1 MDRSQKKELVSS
13 MREALQ
19 KAKLVVVTQQH
30 GLTVEQATDLR
41 RRMRDSQAQFKVL
54 KNTLAQIAVKDT
66 ALEEMSGLFKGPTA
80 LAFSQ
85 DPIGAAKAAVKFA
98 ETNAKLVIIG
108 GYMDGQILSPASVK
122 ALATLPSLDEL
133 RSKLIAVIS
142 APATK
147 VAVLLKEPASRVARV
162 IAAKSAE
169 A

>member
-19 KAKLVVVTQQH
+19 EAKVIVVTQQK
-30 GLTVEQATDLR
+30 GLTVSESTDLR
-41 RRMRDSQAQFKVL
+41 RQMRDSQAQYKVL

-66 ALEEMSGLFKGPTA
+66 PLEGMSHLFKGPMA
-80 LAFSQ
+80 IAFSH
-85 DPIGAAKAAVKFA
+85 DPIGAAKAAAKFA
-98 ETNAKLVIIG
+98 DKNDKLIIVG
-108 GYMDGQILSPASVK
+108 GYMDGQLLSSAAVK

-147 VAVLLKEPASRVARV
+147 LAILSKEPASRVARV
-162 IAAKSAE
+162 LAAKSE
-169 A
+169 M

>member
-19 KAKLVVVTQQH
+19 EAKLVVVTQQH

-54 KNTLAQIAVKDT
+54 KNTLAQIAVKET
-66 ALEEMSGLFKGPTA
+66 PLEGISHLFKGPTA

-98 ETNAKLVIIG
+98 EANEKLIVLG
-108 GYMDGQILSPASVK
+108 GYMDGQVLSPSSIK

-133 RSKLIAVIS
+133 RSKLVAVIS

-147 VAVLLKEPASRVARV
+147 VAVLLKEPAAKVARV
-162 IAAKSAE
+162 LAAKSAQG
-169 A
+169 